1 MDPSSPDEVMQF
13 PCDYPLKVM
22 GFTEGPFRESVLE
35 IIERHVPDLD
45 ISKIR
50 SRDSRSGKYVSLTIP
65 FTATSREQLDA
76 LYQDLSDCKA
86 VSVAL

>member
-1 MDPSSPDEVMQF
+1 MEPPSPDEVMQF

-22 GFTEGPFRESVLE
+22 GFAEGPFRESALE

-45 ISKIR
+45 VSKIQTR
-50 SRDSRSGKYVSLTIP
+50 ESRGGKYISLTVP

-76 LYQDLSDCKA
+76 LYQDLSDCEA

>member
-45 ISKIR
+45 ISKIQ